1 MTQLT
6 CFLSLRRICCH
17 LQVSSD
23 PDFQL
28 SDKLKENIMQ
38 SLAFT
43 HCFTN
48 FTVCYSN
55 RSCTTRNAHC
65 FFLFLKL
72 RSHLIKACQ
81 LEGQWHPACALW
93 KRGWLS
99 HRHSNHLW
107 ILLSCRKG
115 WAVVASYN
123 QSQYSLPMLF
133 ARWFLYF
140 LFFLQLHKFKLNLSP
155 FSAGC
160 R

>member
-1 MTQLT
+1 
-6 CFLSLRRICCH
+6 
-17 LQVSSD
+17 
-23 PDFQL
+23 
-28 SDKLKENIMQ
+28 MQ

-72 RSHLIKACQ
+72 RSCLIKACQ

-115 WAVVASYN
+115 WAVVVSYN
-123 QSQYSLPMLF
+123 DFYTFFFFWLPL
-133 ARWFLYF
+133 
-140 LFFLQLHKFKLNLSP
+140 LHKFELNLSP
-155 FSAGC
+155 FSARC
-160 R
+160 RLGTVWRRYLCSHIGDLSFVPRYSTLHWPRHKGLSSL